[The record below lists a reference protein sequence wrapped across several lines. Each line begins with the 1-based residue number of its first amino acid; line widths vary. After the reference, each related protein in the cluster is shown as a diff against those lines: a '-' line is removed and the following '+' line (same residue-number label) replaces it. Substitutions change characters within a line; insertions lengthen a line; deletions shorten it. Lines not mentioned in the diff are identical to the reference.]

1 MGSHRASSL
10 TEMVRLVLQ
19 LSATGLLTDEVAERL
34 GIAPDEVRRHVAAAM
49 AALGARSKLEAV
61 LLALRLGVITLP
73 GAGDQPGPG

>member
-10 TEMVRLVLQ
+10 TEMARLVLQ

-61 LLALRLGVITLP
+61 LLALRLGVVNLP
-73 GAGDQPGPG
+73 AG